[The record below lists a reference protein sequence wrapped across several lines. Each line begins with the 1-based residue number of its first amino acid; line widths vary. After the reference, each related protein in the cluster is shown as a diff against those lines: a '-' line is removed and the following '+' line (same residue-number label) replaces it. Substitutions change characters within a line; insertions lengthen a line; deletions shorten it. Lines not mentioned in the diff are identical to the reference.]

1 LPLFIK
7 IVFLSLATMGIVLG
21 SLMLVAPLKYLK
33 LLTGFLNE
41 RVMRRQTTERDKALA
56 IRMQGLVAVAAGALF
71 ALFVWALA

>member
-7 IVFLSLATMGIVLG
+7 IVFLSLATMGIVR

>member
-1 LPLFIK
+1 MPLFIK
-7 IVFLSLATMGIVLG
+7 IVFLSLATMGIVR